1 MTGPGP
7 LAPRRS
13 LLTELMKRDAA
24 PSSDPSHH
32 LDHPGPHARQSATTD
47 ASSPRYVCDFAYF
60 ATLTASVRAEVI
72 GETPD
77 GYRVNFFI
85 TGGTVRG
92 PGLDAQLLVGGVDWM
107 TIRPDGTGV
116 VDVGVTYE
124 TREGDLI
131 LEQSGG
137 VLQLDST
144 QLTQVR
150 AGVFVGSAPYYSS
163 PQWRT
168 SAPAWAWLNR
178 EQGFG
183 VGAVDLRESVIRS
196 DIYLPQLGIEVT
208 S

>member
-1 MTGPGP
+1 MSGPGP

-24 PSSDPSHH
+24 PSPDPSGD
-32 LDHPGPHARQSATTD
+32 LEHPEQAPQRETD
-47 ASSPRYVCDFAYF
+47 DAPSPRYACDFVYF

-77 GYRVNFFI
+77 GYRVNFYV

-92 PGLDAQLLVGGVDWM
+92 PDLDAQLRAEGVDWM

-144 QLTQVR
+144 QLAQVR

-163 PQWRT
+163 PQWKT

-183 VGAVDLRESVIRS
+183 VGAVALQESVIRS
-196 DIYLPQLGIEVT
+196 DIYLPRLGIEVT